1 MKKSNYLMGIIAASA
16 LFACSEVELTDIREK
31 AEENVKE
38 IETVEDDLRVREEN
52 IFNAEYTTRKD
63 IVLDTQN
70 NTIHNRFNDFSWNTF
85 SEIFSKKKD
94 ANLLFSPLSLNQNI
108 MMLSNGLKG
117 ETREEILKAFGI
129 SDCSLEE
136 INSYILQLNEGLNGA
151 DSRTKYR
158 TNNAIW
164 HDNSM
169 SVQQEFKENISEV
182 YETDIFPAM
191 MNNQTLDS
199 INAWANEKT
208 FGRIKNMVKN
218 LGPNTVAIMMNT
230 VYFRG
235 LWTEELPDK
244 QINDGEFIN
253 ENGETEQTRMVWY
266 PKYAL
271 YAEGNTYQTTVRH
284 FGNEAFAMDFIL
296 PKEGVSAFDAL
307 IEFMTT
313 KGYGSEYKQVH
324 LKFPIFEA
332 VSEMN
337 LNELLQSLGINRLFS
352 CTSPEEICLFDSPVF
367 VSSVIQKTSISVDE
381 KGTEA
386 AACTQISFD
395 VTYNGEEQKP
405 KIVEMVLNRPFF
417 YTIRETSTNTPL
429 FIGYQGSVK

>member
-1 MKKSNYLMGIIAASA
+1 MKKNIILASLIIIA
-16 LFACSEVELTDIREK
+16 LCRACNTEDSINPNVNKENP
-31 AEENVKE
+31 AETPDTAWIEDVKE
-38 IETVEDDLRVREEN
+38 ED
-52 IFNAEYTTRKD
+52 IFNAESTIRED
-63 IVLDTQN
+63 IDLGEQQQKISQKIN
-70 NTIHNRFNDFSWNTF
+70 EFSWDTF
-85 SEIFSKKKD
+85 SKIFSDKEGVS
-94 ANLLFSPLSLNQNI
+94 LLVSPLSLNQNI

-129 SDCSLEE
+129 SDFSLEE

-169 SVQQEFKENISEV
+169 SVQQEFKENISGV
-182 YETDIFPAM
+182 YDTEIFPAL
-191 MNNQTLDS
+191 MNTQTLDS
-199 INAWANEKT
+199 INAWASEKT
-208 FGRIKNMVKN
+208 FGRIKNMVEN
-218 LGPNTVAIMMNT
+218 WGPNTVAIMMNT

-337 LNELLQSLGINRLFS
+337 LNELLNSLGINRLFG

-386 AACTQISFD
+386 AAG
-395 VTYNGEEQKP
+395 TYEIMYGNTGEEIKET
-405 KIVEMVLNRPFF
+405 EMTLNRPFF